1 MNTCSKLI
9 NNEGDEIMRFKYVI
23 EVRHNGEVEY
33 PKTSDSIEDLK
44 EWIWKKYPSA
54 VKMPVLPS
62 EYIGGWYVDK
72 YMTHIVNR
80 LTKKGY
86 SPKAFTIYIKKT
98 F

>member
-1 MNTCSKLI
+1 
-9 NNEGDEIMRFKYVI
+9 MRFKYVI

-33 PKTSDSIEDLK
+33 PKTSDNIEDLK

-62 EYIGGWYVDK
+62 EYIDGWYVDK
-72 YMTHIVNR
+72 YMTHIVSR
-80 LTKKGY
+80 FTKKEY
-86 SPKAFTIYIKKT
+86 SPKASTIYIKKT